1 MINDNLNIRNK
12 VIHDRNNQYII
23 IIKQYSIDITRV
35 ILLPYMHP
43 SVLYK

>member
-12 VIHDRNNQYII
+12 VIHDPNNQYIVI
-23 IIKQYSIDITRV
+23 IEQDSIDITGV

-43 SVLYK
+43 SM